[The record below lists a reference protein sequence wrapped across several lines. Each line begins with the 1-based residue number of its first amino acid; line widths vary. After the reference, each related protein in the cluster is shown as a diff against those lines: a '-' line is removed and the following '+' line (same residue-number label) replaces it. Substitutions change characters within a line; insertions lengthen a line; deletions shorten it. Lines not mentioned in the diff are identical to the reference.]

1 MDSHSEATTVN
12 SEINS
17 YSVDFDKIRCMADEI
32 RNLLGIPHYEL
43 AITFVDAE
51 EIQVLNREYR
61 GKDQST
67 DVLSFPQCEWEKPL
81 RVGAVSTK
89 AMHEETPPEILGD
102 IVISLPDAEKN
113 AQNIGQG
120 LDREVAFLL
129 VHGILH
135 LCGHD
140 HMQADEEKNM
150 LAEQEQLMN
159 LLNAKTPAPWLDCV
173 QARSES

>member
-1 MDSHSEATTVN
+1 MDSYPEVTTVN
-12 SEINS
+12 SDINS
-17 YSVDFDKIRCMADEI
+17 YTVDFDKIRNVADQI
-32 RNLLGIPHYEL
+32 RYHLGIPHYEL

-51 EIQVLNREYR
+51 EIHVLNREYR

-67 DVLSFPQCEWEKPL
+67 DVLSFPQCEWDEPL
-81 RVGAVSTK
+81 RVGAATEK
-89 AMHEETPPEILGD
+89 DIQDDTPPEILGD

-113 AQNIGQG
+113 AQSIGQG

-140 HMQADEEKNM
+140 HMHPDEEKTM
-150 LAEQEQLMN
+150 LAEQDQLMK
-159 LLNAKTPAPWLDCV
+159 LLSAKTPAPWLDCV
-173 QARSES
+173 RARS

>member
-1 MDSHSEATTVN
+1 MDSYPEATTVN
-12 SEINS
+12 SEIDT
-17 YSVDFDKIRCMADEI
+17 YSVDFDKVRNIADQIR
-32 RNLLGIPHYEL
+32 RHLGIAHYEL

-67 DVLSFPQCEWEKPL
+67 DVLSFPQCEWNEPL
-81 RVGAVSTK
+81 VVGALSGK
-89 AMHEETPPEILGD
+89 KIDDETPPEILGD

-140 HMQADEEKNM
+140 HMEPEEEKKM
-150 LAEQEQLMN
+150 LAEQDQLMK
-159 LLNAKTPAPWLDCV
+159 LLNTTTPAPWLDCV
-173 QARSES
+173 RARS

>member
-1 MDSHSEATTVN
+1 MDSHPEVTTVN

-17 YSVDFDKIRCMADEI
+17 YTVDFDKIRAVADQI
-32 RNLLGIPHYEL
+32 RYHLGIHHYEL
-43 AITFVDAE
+43 AITFVDGA

-67 DVLSFPQCEWEKPL
+67 DVLSFPQCEWDEPL

-89 AMHEETPPEILGD
+89 EMDEETPPEILGD

-113 AQNIGQG
+113 AQSIGQG

-140 HMQADEEKNM
+140 HMQADEEKKM
-150 LAEQEQLMN
+150 LAEQEQLMK

-173 QARSES
+173 RARP